1 MKDVKNLKFYKGCL
15 IVVDMVNGF
24 VRDGALHDEEIAK
37 VIPRQIELIKQA
49 KAEGKAIIFIKDTHD
64 ENAVEFER
72 FGGSHCVKGTN
83 EAELV
88 DELKPYENDEDTFV
102 IEKNSTS
109 FMEAPDFRRFIEEHP
124 EIIEF
129 DIVGCCTDI
138 CDFNGAMGLAN
149 YLDQWNRKHV
159 IRVHEDAIATYA
171 EAARQNYVD
180 AAKLLMEQQGIQ
192 LVKKAS

>member
-1 MKDVKNLKFYKGCL
+1 MKNVKNLKFYKGCL

-49 KAEGKAIIFIKDTHD
+49 KSEGKAIIFIKDTHD
-64 ENAVEFER
+64 ENAVEFDR

-109 FMEAPDFRRFIEEHP
+109 FMEAPDFRKFIEEQIYL
-124 EIIEF
+124 EEF

-171 EAARQNYVD
+171 EAARQEYVF
-180 AAKLLMEQQGIQ
+180 AAKLLMKQQGIQ